1 MVRRRANHAKTYG
14 ADGSNDFY
22 SASGGI
28 RSAGGTSKSRD
39 RRGMTSNFEADETQM
54 GYWTLGEG
62 DNSSDTVPIN
72 GIRKDTTFEVE
83 MSSLHS
89 KKHSGKH

>member
-1 MVRRRANHAKTYG
+1 M
-14 ADGSNDFY
+14 
-22 SASGGI
+22 
-28 RSAGGTSKSRD
+28 SRD
-39 RRGMTSNFEADETQM
+39 RKGMKSHFDADETQM

-83 MSSLHS
+83 MSSLHG
-89 KKHSGKH
+89 KKHGGNY